1 LATYKKVSIDS
12 QRKTLSVSQADD
24 NVAKQ
29 SKLAAMI
36 RPDHKKAILGS
47 CALPAALEAVG
58 ERWSFLILRAAFNG
72 LAHFEEFQSTL
83 GIARNI
89 LSNRLGR
96 LVENGIMAREPDPAD
111 RRKVAYQLTEKG
123 RDLLPALIA
132 LRQWG
137 DKWISGMPS
146 NPVLVDRLS
155 RHPVALVSVHAADGR
170 SLDLSELEWL
180 DRTEL
185 GADPVA
191 AARR

>member
-1 LATYKKVSIDS
+1 M
-12 QRKTLSVSQADD
+12 REWADD
-24 NVAKQ
+24 NAAKPG
-29 SKLAAMI
+29 KLRRMI
-36 RPDHKKAILGS
+36 RPDHRKAILGT

-89 LSNRLGR
+89 LSNRLSR
-96 LVENGIMAREPDPAD
+96 LVGHGILAREPDPAD
-111 RRKVAYQLTEKG
+111 RRKVAYRLTDKG

-146 NPVLVDRLS
+146 NPVLVDRRG
-155 RHPVALVSVHAADGR
+155 RHPVALMAVHAADGR
-170 SLDLSELEWL
+170 VLDLAELEWL
-180 DRTEL
+180 DRGEL
-185 GADPVA
+185 PTGV
-191 AARR
+191 